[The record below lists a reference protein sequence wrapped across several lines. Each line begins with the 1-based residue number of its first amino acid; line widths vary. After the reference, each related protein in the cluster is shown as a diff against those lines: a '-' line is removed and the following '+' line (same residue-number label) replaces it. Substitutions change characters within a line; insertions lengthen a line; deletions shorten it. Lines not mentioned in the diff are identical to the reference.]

1 MPDAEYYRYIERI
14 IREVTR
20 GSRGRERE
28 EPLVCPGGFK
38 VVKVIGKDVERG
50 DIFEKPAMPG
60 LTKKALLSF
69 RIYEM
74 CPTLASVFAGP
85 LRLSVITM
93 YYNGWFMAGLKD
105 ANGFGVFGIGQS
117 EVQALNDAAVN
128 YALLHKVP
136 DDRNPFKLI
145 VNYMNAWA
153 AAEAKK
159 TIEAG
164 RTIYGA
170 PKQPSGPVPLV
181 CRVSDWEGTLVRVE
195 EEKFILCNDPVQYV
209 KVEVL
214 MPDRTLIEERIR
226 KLEEKKQ
233 EFMSILKRLEEE
245 LKKQEEQQKQQQAQ
259 QQGQQQQQQKR
270 GFLESMKNA
279 LKGFAEKAVEAVK
292 EFGEKAKEVI
302 TSIPQAFK
310 GEVEPEE
317 LLAAVRKEMEEGRV
331 KNAINLLRGAVK
343 SIDEAIEKLN
353 KAPLMPPLPIYIA
366 YFNNKSWREGSSGEE
381 YNTEHE
387 FAYGVGNSLQTAL
400 MNAAKKWWDYH
411 HLEEV
416 RNPFWVVLKY
426 LKTPNEVL
434 EVLRR
439 ELSASQARAE
449 LEKALKAKPVPKE
462 EAEFWNEQTQGVIN
476 EKMRSLEE
484 KGKGK
489 TAKPQP
495 VPQVAT
501 QQVAGAQAS
510 AQPVQQASQQ
520 ATPQPTPQQQITQQP
535 QQAQQVQQATAQQ
548 TTPQPQQE
556 QQQQPEEET
565 PTYSMTESIEKSEE
579 KGKKEKKRRTYT
591 Y

>member
-38 VVKVIGKDVERG
+38 VINVIGKDVERG

-60 LTKKALLSF
+60 LTEKALLSF

-195 EEKFILCNDPVQYV
+195 EEMFILCNNPVQYV

-214 MPDRTLIEERIR
+214 MPDRTLIEERIK

-233 EFMSILKRLEEE
+233 EFMGLLKKLEEE
-245 LKKQEEQQKQQQAQ
+245 LKRQEEQQRQQQAQ
-259 QQGQQQQQQKR
+259 QQGQQQQQQQQKR
-270 GFLESMKNA
+270 GFLESVKNA

-292 EFGEKAKEVI
+292 ELGEKAKEVI

-317 LLAAVRKEMEEGRV
+317 LLAAVKKEIEEGRV

-353 KAPLMPPLPIYIA
+353 KAPLMPPHPIYIA
-366 YFNNKSWREGSSGEE
+366 YFNNKSWHEE
-381 YNTEHE
+381 KGYNTEHE
-387 FAYGVGNSLQTAL
+387 FAYGIGNSLQTAL
-400 MNAAKKWWDYH
+400 MDAAKKWWDYH

-462 EAEFWNEQTQGVIN
+462 VAEFWNKQTQEVVN
-476 EKMRSLEE
+476 KKMKSLKEKSER
-484 KGKGK
+484 KA
-489 TAKPQP
+489 AKPQP

-510 AQPVQQASQQ
+510 SQPVQQ
-520 ATPQPTPQQQITQQP
+520 ATPQPTPQQQTTQQP
-535 QQAQQVQQATAQQ
+535 QQVQQAQQATTQQ
-548 TTPQPQQE
+548 TAPQPQQE

-565 PTYSMTESIEKSEE
+565 PTYSMTESVEKSEE
-579 KGKKEKKRRTYT
+579 EGKKEKRKRAYT